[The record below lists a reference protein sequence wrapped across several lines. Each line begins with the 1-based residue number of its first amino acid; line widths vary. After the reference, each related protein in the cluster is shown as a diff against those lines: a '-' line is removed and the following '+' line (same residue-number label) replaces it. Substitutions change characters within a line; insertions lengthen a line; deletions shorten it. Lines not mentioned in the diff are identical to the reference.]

1 MIFFKS
7 KTGYALAI
15 FSKQKEQGFFDIFWL
30 DGFAEDANAILEWFK
45 CIAADRLYPR
55 KKYQCDLKSTG
66 RE

>member
-7 KTGYALAI
+7 QTGYALAI
-15 FSKQKEQGFFDIFWL
+15 FSKQKEQGFFIVFWR
-30 DGFAEDANAILEWFK
+30 DGFAEDSNAILKWLK

-55 KKYQCDLKSTG
+55 KKDQCDLKSTD